1 MILKYSTVVT
11 VYSSSVASSRL
22 TEVPMKFI
30 NTLDLPCTED
40 GKAPWNGGPPW
51 TPHGLKQAVRTIGS
65 RVVSVTVYV

>member
-11 VYSSSVASSRL
+11 VYSCYSVQ
-22 TEVPMKFI
+22 FI

-51 TPHGLKQAVRTIGS
+51 PCKMVNFGGRF
-65 RVVSVTVYV
+65 